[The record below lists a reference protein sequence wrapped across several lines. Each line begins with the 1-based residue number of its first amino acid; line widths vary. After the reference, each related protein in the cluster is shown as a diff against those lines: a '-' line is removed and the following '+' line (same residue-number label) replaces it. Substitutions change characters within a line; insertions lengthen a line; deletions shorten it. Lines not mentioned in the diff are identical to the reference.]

1 MTTEFS
7 HRIIELPLF
16 LGLSQSE
23 ITAIMGHTRFG
34 FTQVA
39 EGMPVVKEHDACS
52 HLYFLRKGTLRVET
66 VADDHGYRLVEEVG
80 APTLLQPEH
89 LFGLHQHYTSTFTAQ
104 TDCQFITLEKSEVI
118 RLTTE
123 FTIFRL
129 NFFNL
134 LTTRIQKRE
143 RTLWHTPSETLAG
156 RITRFIS
163 ARCQDTKG
171 KKTLYIKMT
180 RLAEELN
187 DSRLDISH
195 ALNDMQANRW
205 LTLHRGR
212 IQIPQLELLPK

>member
-7 HRIIELPLF
+7 HRIINLPLF
-16 LGLSQSE
+16 LGLSQSD

-52 HLYFLRKGTLRVET
+52 QLFFLLKGTLSVDT
-66 VADDHGYRLVEEVG
+66 VADDHGYHLVEEIA

-89 LFGLHQHYTSTFTAQ
+89 LFGLHQHYTSTFTAL
-104 TDCQFITLEKSEVI
+104 TPCQFITLEKSEVI

-123 FTIFRL
+123 FEIFRL

-134 LTTRIQKRE
+134 LTMMIQKRE
-143 RTLWHTPSETLAG
+143 RSLWHTPSETLAG
-156 RITRFIS
+156 RITRFIT
-163 ARCQDTKG
+163 ARCHHAKG

-180 RLAEELN
+180 RLADELN

-195 ALNDMQANRW
+195 ALNDMQANGW